1 MDYQSIT
8 NLVEMFHDR
17 VEHYGDAPFLWAKAD
32 GEWHP
37 TSYREAAA
45 IVDKLS
51 RALVD
56 FGVEAGDRI
65 GLVAENRPEWLMSDV
80 AIMAAGGI
88 TVPAYTTNTVDD
100 HVHVLSDSGA
110 KGVIVSTSALA
121 KRVCAAAA
129 QCPDVNF
136 VISIEALGDG
146 TFPFETMT
154 WDEALDRGDSADNV
168 TLPAPADIARDTTS
182 CLIYTSGTSGKP
194 KGVMLSHGAIIC
206 NCMGAHEFLHQLPGF
221 EEGKEIFLSFL
232 PLSHS
237 YEHTAGQFLP
247 ISIGAQI
254 YYSEG
259 VDKLTGNIS
268 EVRPTVLTAVPRL
281 YEAMHGRI
289 VRGVEQAGGIKQKM
303 FMKAVDLGRKRYEDP
318 SSLGPIDGML
328 DGLLNK
334 LVRSKVQERFGGR
347 LKAFVSGGAPLN
359 YDIGV
364 FFTGLG
370 LTILQGYGM
379 TESAPV
385 ISCNPPNPNKM
396 RTVGPPMKDVEVRIA
411 SDGEILVRGELV
423 MQGYWNNEE
432 ATAETIR
439 DGWLHTGDIGEIDED
454 GYIHITDRKKD
465 IIVNSGG
472 DNVAPQRVEGMLTIE
487 PEIAQAMVY
496 GDKRPHLVALI
507 VPDTDFAND
516 WTKANG
522 GERRDLADLVEDEN
536 FIASFRDAL
545 DRVNARL
552 STIERVRRFK
562 LTAEPFSIDNEML
575 TPSMKIRRHII
586 KARYGDDLEALY
598 GG

>member
-1 MDYQSIT
+1 MDYQSIP
-8 NLVEMFHDR
+8 NLVEMYFDR
-17 VEHYGDAPFLWAKAD
+17 VEHYGDTPFLWAKAD
-32 GEWHP
+32 GEWHA
-37 TSYREAAA
+37 TSWRESAN
-45 IVDKLS
+45 IVRNLS
-51 RALVD
+51 RALAD
-56 FGVEAGDRI
+56 LGVEPGDRV

-80 AIMAAGGI
+80 AIMAAGGV

-100 HVHVLSDSGA
+100 HLHVLSDSGA
-110 KGVIVSTSALA
+110 KGIIVSTNALA
-121 KRVCAAAA
+121 NRVCAAAS
-129 QCPDVNF
+129 QCPDINF
-136 VISIEALGDG
+136 VISIEALGEE

-154 WDEALDRGDSADNV
+154 WDEALQRGAGALNAK
-168 TLPAPADIARDTTS
+168 LPAPADIARDSTS

-206 NCMGAHEFLHQLPGF
+206 NCMGAHKFLLQLPGF

-289 VRGVEQAGGIKQKM
+289 IRGVEQAGGLKQTM
-303 FMKAVDLGRKRYEDP
+303 FMKAVKIGQRRYEDP
-318 SSLGPIDGML
+318 ASLGPIDRML
-328 DGLLNK
+328 DGLLDK

-423 MQGYWNNEE
+423 MQGYWNNPE
-432 ATAETIR
+432 ATAEVIR
-439 DGWLHTGDIGEIDED
+439 DGWLHTGDIGDIDED
-454 GYIHITDRKKD
+454 GYIRITDRRKSHYCEFGWGQRRPATCGRYAD
-465 IIVNSGG
+465 HRTGNRSSHGLWRQAPASGRAYSPRYG
-472 DNVAPQRVEGMLTIE
+472 LRQRL
-487 PEIAQAMVY
+487 
-496 GDKRPHLVALI
+496 DKGEWRREARILGAR
-507 VPDTDFAND
+507 
-516 WTKANG
+516 G
-522 GERRDLADLVEDEN
+522 GR
-536 FIASFRDAL
+536 
-545 DRVNARL
+545 
-552 STIERVRRFK
+552 
-562 LTAEPFSIDNEML
+562 
-575 TPSMKIRRHII
+575 KIRRQRPGCIRPCKRAPEHNR
-586 KARYGDDLEALY
+586 AGPALQTDR
-598 GG
+598 GAFQHRQRDADTQHENPPPHH